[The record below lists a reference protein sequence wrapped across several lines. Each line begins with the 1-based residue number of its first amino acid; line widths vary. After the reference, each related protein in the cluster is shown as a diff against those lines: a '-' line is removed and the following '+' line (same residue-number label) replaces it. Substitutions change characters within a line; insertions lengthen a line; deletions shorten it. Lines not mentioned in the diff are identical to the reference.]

1 MQCPS
6 CGALQEAGV
15 EQCPVCEVSL
25 KASEPSYESLDPADC
40 RTVESEGAQ
49 PHQSQSKL
57 IEFPGVLRSTVP
69 QWRKELSERV
79 REVQEKRAR
88 EAALEALDYGRLNS
102 RESSEPTSLEL
113 LPHAE
118 VAPLN
123 PLVTAALRRIERAH
137 QAAQGSTRMS
147 AAPSAAVA
155 YEEEY
160 CVEALPEFEMATVA
174 ASNLEPPMFENQK
187 EPEPGPTEKPHNL
200 VVVPPMPRTA
210 PTQPTPKPR
219 RMIAENDPAL
229 NYLDSVPTS
238 LRVEVVKYRHAPA
251 YARILGAVIDLIVIA
266 AFCSPF
272 AALVQLTNG
281 DWRDPR
287 VIATAAILFT
297 VMSFLYFTI
306 STALTGRTWGLRL
319 FSLRV
324 VDARTGLIPTGKQS
338 AGRALVYLGTILTL
352 GLAAL
357 YFLIDRDKQTAH
369 DRLTQTTVI
378 TV

>member
-1 MQCPS
+1 
-6 CGALQEAGV
+6 
-15 EQCPVCEVSL
+15 
-25 KASEPSYESLDPADC
+25 
-40 RTVESEGAQ
+40 
-49 PHQSQSKL
+49 
-57 IEFPGVLRSTVP
+57 
-69 QWRKELSERV
+69 
-79 REVQEKRAR
+79 
-88 EAALEALDYGRLNS
+88 
-102 RESSEPTSLEL
+102 
-113 LPHAE
+113 
-118 VAPLN
+118 
-123 PLVTAALRRIERAH
+123 
-137 QAAQGSTRMS
+137 MS
-147 AAPSAAVA
+147 ATPSAAVA

-160 CVEALPEFEMATVA
+160 CVEALPEFEMAAVA
-174 ASNLEPPMFENQK
+174 AISNLEPPMFESQK
-187 EPEPGPTEKPHNL
+187 EPEPVPPEKPHNL
-200 VVVPPMPRTA
+200 VVVPAMPRTA
-210 PTQPTPKPR
+210 PTQPTP
-219 RMIAENDPAL
+219 
-229 NYLDSVPTS
+229 

-251 YARILGAVIDLIVIA
+251 YARILGAVIDLIVVA

-272 AALVQLTNG
+272 AALVQLSNG

-369 DRLTQTTVI
+369 DRLTRTTVI